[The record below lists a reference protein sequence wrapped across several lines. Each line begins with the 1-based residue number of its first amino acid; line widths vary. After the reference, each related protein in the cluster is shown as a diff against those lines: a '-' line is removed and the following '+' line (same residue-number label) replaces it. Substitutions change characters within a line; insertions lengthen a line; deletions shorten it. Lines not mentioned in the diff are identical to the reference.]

1 MRYIRYIRHVR
12 YVMYVTHVRYMRKQ
26 FDTRKQVTVYLS
38 AEEYAAIEALASG
51 NVSKYARK
59 ALLAGIQERPREP
72 SAIPDVQPELAIR
85 TDGRRKSVPN
95 RIVASL
101 REQIPELKTAN
112 ELPAKSAH
120 TVKRCAHGEAKGYH
134 CWKCGGLAQVESAS

>member
-1 MRYIRYIRHVR
+1 
-12 YVMYVTHVRYMRKQ
+12 MRKQ

-59 ALLAGIQERPREP
+59 ALLAGIQERRREP
-72 SAIPDVQPELAIR
+72 SAIPDVQPEPAIR

-112 ELPAKSAH
+112 ELPAKR
-120 TVKRCAHGEAKGYH
+120 TRVCAHGIDKGFH